1 MGIKGFVVKKL
12 ISIDGKKPSV
22 ISIFGVAGVFLG
34 VFSIITVVSVMFGFQ
49 DQLIKRITGN
59 QPHIYITNE
68 KTSSSMDQ
76 WKEVLKS
83 LENIDG
89 VVSPYVENEVILYVN
104 NLTLGAVSFSVSNE
118 MFKLMSSLELEHR
131 QVILGEQLGLMNQLV
146 KMDNIE
152 VVSGWEAVS
161 SSISPKLRTFVIKD
175 FIRTGTYARDLKYAY
190 FDLKDAMDYFTPIKG
205 VPSGVAV
212 LCRDVSK
219 IDDVSSKIKVR
230 LKNMDNLKIQ
240 TWKDRNSKLF
250 NSLKLERIAMIITL
264 FFIILVASFSITVSL
279 VMMVESKRPE
289 FAVLSSMGLCTKEL
303 KKIVTYIALS
313 KGVVGALF
321 GGIVGTLL
329 CYLIQ
334 EYRIITLPSIYY
346 DTYLPIRM
354 DLWFNIMVVI
364 LAVFICVLGVL
375 FPLRMVSRISI
386 TNELRK
392 N

>member
-1 MGIKGFVVKKL
+1 MGVKGFIVKKL
-12 ISIDGKKPSV
+12 ISIDGKKPSI

-59 QPHIYITNE
+59 QPHIYITDE
-68 KTSSSMDQ
+68 KTSSSMEQ
-76 WKEVLKS
+76 WKDVVKS
-83 LENIDG
+83 LKGIDG

-131 QVILGEQLGLMNQLV
+131 QVVLGEQLGLMNQLV
-146 KMDNIE
+146 KMDSVE

-161 SSISPKLRTFVIKD
+161 SSISPKLRTFVVKD

-190 FDLKDAMDYFTPIKG
+190 FDLKDSMDYFTPVKG

-212 LCRDVSK
+212 LCNNVSE
-219 IDDVSSKIKVR
+219 IDYVYSEIKVR
-230 LKNMDNLKIQ
+230 LKNMNNVKIQ
-240 TWKDRNSKLF
+240 TWKDRNNKLF
-250 NSLKLERIAMIITL
+250 NSLELERMAMIITL

-279 VMMVESKRPE
+279 VMMVESKRAE

-303 KKIVTYIALS
+303 KKIVTYVALS
-313 KGVVGALF
+313 KGVVGALL
-321 GGIVGTLL
+321 GGIVGTLF

-334 EYRIITLPSIYY
+334 KYRIITLPSIYY

-354 DLWFNIMVVI
+354 DFWFNAMVVV
-364 LAVFICVLGVL
+364 LAIFICILGVL
-375 FPLRMVSRISI
+375 FPLRMVSKISI